1 MDTGSCVSTCSKSF
15 YENNLSHLEILPL
28 DNFVRLECA
37 NGEHM
42 PYFGYIQVDVKP
54 VGVPT
59 EHIQSS
65 ILLVVPDTSTNT
77 DLPILLGTN
86 VLEEFLTNCRETVG
100 DNFLQNAALFTP
112 WYLAFRCITVRKR
125 ELKRHKNNIALVRC
139 AESACITIPA
149 NSTVTVKGMT
159 CRELDHRPT
168 AAMLIQTEDSVVP
181 CDFDITPSVVHYEYS
196 KNGIIDVQI
205 SNVTTST
212 FTIAPKTVL
221 CALQPVQ
228 VDMSYSIT
236 DSSEKP
242 QSVLDKVSI
251 ETLGLSEEEI
261 HKVKSLLL
269 EHEGI
274 FSTGDT
280 DIGHCSFVKHHINL
294 TDDIPFKQRHRRIPP
309 AMIDEIRSHLEQLA
323 ATGVIRPSHSPWASN
338 VVLVRKHDGSLRMCV
353 DYRQLNKRTIKDSY
367 ALPRIE
373 EILETLSGSKYFT
386 VLDMK
391 SGYHQI
397 EVLEEHKSRTAFTV
411 GPLGFWEFNRL
422 PFGLSNAPATYQ
434 RLMEMCLGDYN
445 MKICAIYLDDL
456 IIFSS
461 TLEEHLD
468 RLDKVLTRLRE
479 CNLKL
484 NPKKCKFMQR
494 KVKYVGHIC
503 SEHGVEADPEKI
515 EKVVSWPRPKNAEE
529 VRQFT
534 SFAGYYR
541 RFVKDF
547 SKIAKP
553 LTDLHPSTSN
563 KKVKKGNRCK
573 PFQWGDEE
581 QNAFDAL
588 KQALSTPPILGYA
601 DCQLPFEVHTDASQ
615 KGLGAVLY
623 QNQGGKQ
630 RVISYA
636 SRGLKRSEKNYPA
649 SKLEFLALKWA
660 VTEKF
665 NDYLYGT
672 KFTVYTDNNP
682 LTYALSKAKL
692 DATGHRW
699 LSALANYDFSII
711 YRPGRTNID
720 ADILSR
726 YPGLAERQEIDD
738 CSVKIMCGSIFGT
751 PFDTSVMSVD
761 ILEATEF
768 PSQPMAQVDQREIR
782 KQQINDPCLGYWVRL
797 LRDRKMPNKSD
808 IRTRADL
815 TMFKQFNS
823 LKLIRGMLY
832 REVLIDS
839 QKRTQLV
846 LPSSFVESVLTGLH
860 NDMGHPCKDRT
871 MSLLRE
877 RFFWPGMFSDTESWI
892 ANCERCIR
900 RKSKTNVR
908 APLVNITTTY
918 PLELVCLDYLTLEP
932 SKGNISNIL
941 VITDHFTRFAV
952 AIPTKNQT
960 AKTTAD
966 VLYNE
971 FIVRYGVMAR
981 LHSDQG
987 ANFES
992 SIIQEL
998 CKIMGIEKSR
1008 TTPYHAAGNGMTERF
1023 NRTLISMLGTL
1034 EVEQKKDW
1042 KKYVAPLVHAYNCIK
1057 HESTGFSPYLLL
1069 FGREPKLP
1077 IDVAFG
1083 IDKDVPNSQSYSE
1096 YVTDLQN
1103 RIKESFEVVNR
1114 NANKAREKQKAYYD
1128 LKARAAKLELG
1139 DRVLVKV
1146 LAFDGKHK
1154 IADKWSE
1161 DVFIVIEQPNIEIP
1175 IYKVRR
1181 ENGSDGEKF
1190 LLLHRNNLLHL
1201 GNSLQSKTENAQVNE
1216 KLSKHNDE
1224 QTNVTTEHLVS
1235 KSETKVTDV
1244 TRSKDIPRTEKEVD
1258 IVPDNNNVESDDD
1271 ELVVIQ
1277 ITSRN
1282 DDVDDT
1288 DDAEKDASEQSAE
1301 KSYRK

>member
-1 MDTGSCVSTCSKSF
+1 M
-15 YENNLSHLEILPL
+15 EILPL

-77 DLPILLGTN
+77 DLPVLLGTN

-112 WYLAFRCITVRKR
+112 WYR
-125 ELKRHKNNIALVRC
+125 
-139 AESACITIPA
+139 
-149 NSTVTVKGMT
+149 VT
-159 CRELDHRPT
+159 
-168 AAMLIQTEDSVVP
+168 
-181 CDFDITPSVVHYEYS
+181 
-196 KNGIIDVQI
+196 
-205 SNVTTST
+205 
-212 FTIAPKTVL
+212 
-221 CALQPVQ
+221 
-228 VDMSYSIT
+228 
-236 DSSEKP
+236 
-242 QSVLDKVSI
+242 
-251 ETLGLSEEEI
+251 
-261 HKVKSLLL
+261 
-269 EHEGI
+269 
-274 FSTGDT
+274 
-280 DIGHCSFVKHHINL
+280 
-294 TDDIPFKQRHRRIPP
+294 
-309 AMIDEIRSHLEQLA
+309 
-323 ATGVIRPSHSPWASN
+323 
-338 VVLVRKHDGSLRMCV
+338 
-353 DYRQLNKRTIKDSY
+353 
-367 ALPRIE
+367 
-373 EILETLSGSKYFT
+373 
-386 VLDMK
+386 
-391 SGYHQI
+391 
-397 EVLEEHKSRTAFTV
+397 
-411 GPLGFWEFNRL
+411 
-422 PFGLSNAPATYQ
+422 
-434 RLMEMCLGDYN
+434 
-445 MKICAIYLDDL
+445 
-456 IIFSS
+456 
-461 TLEEHLD
+461 
-468 RLDKVLTRLRE
+468 
-479 CNLKL
+479 
-484 NPKKCKFMQR
+484 
-494 KVKYVGHIC
+494 
-503 SEHGVEADPEKI
+503 
-515 EKVVSWPRPKNAEE
+515 
-529 VRQFT
+529 
-534 SFAGYYR
+534 
-541 RFVKDF
+541 
-547 SKIAKP
+547 
-553 LTDLHPSTSN
+553 
-563 KKVKKGNRCK
+563 
-573 PFQWGDEE
+573 
-581 QNAFDAL
+581 
-588 KQALSTPPILGYA
+588 
-601 DCQLPFEVHTDASQ
+601 
-615 KGLGAVLY
+615 
-623 QNQGGKQ
+623 
-630 RVISYA
+630 
-636 SRGLKRSEKNYPA
+636 
-649 SKLEFLALKWA
+649 
-660 VTEKF
+660 
-665 NDYLYGT
+665 
-672 KFTVYTDNNP
+672 
-682 LTYALSKAKL
+682 
-692 DATGHRW
+692 
-699 LSALANYDFSII
+699 
-711 YRPGRTNID
+711 
-720 ADILSR
+720 
-726 YPGLAERQEIDD
+726 
-738 CSVKIMCGSIFGT
+738 
-751 PFDTSVMSVD
+751 
-761 ILEATEF
+761 
-768 PSQPMAQVDQREIR
+768 
-782 KQQINDPCLGYWVRL
+782 
-797 LRDRKMPNKSD
+797 
-808 IRTRADL
+808 
-815 TMFKQFNS
+815 
-823 LKLIRGMLY
+823 
-832 REVLIDS
+832 
-839 QKRTQLV
+839 
-846 LPSSFVESVLTGLH
+846 H

-1083 IDKDVPNSQSYSE
+1083 LDKEVPNSQSYSE

-1190 LLLHRNNLLHL
+1190 LLL
-1201 GNSLQSKTENAQVNE
+1201 
-1216 KLSKHNDE
+1216 
-1224 QTNVTTEHLVS
+1224 
-1235 KSETKVTDV
+1235 
-1244 TRSKDIPRTEKEVD
+1244 
-1258 IVPDNNNVESDDD
+1258 
-1271 ELVVIQ
+1271 
-1277 ITSRN
+1277 
-1282 DDVDDT
+1282 
-1288 DDAEKDASEQSAE
+1288 
-1301 KSYRK
+1301 